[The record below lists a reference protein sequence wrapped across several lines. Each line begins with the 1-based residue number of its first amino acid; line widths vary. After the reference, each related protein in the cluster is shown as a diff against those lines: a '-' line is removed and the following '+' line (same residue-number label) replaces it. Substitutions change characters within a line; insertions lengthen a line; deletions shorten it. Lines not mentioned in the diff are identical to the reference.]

1 MPLDGEYEPSPWEP
15 IAEQVEQ
22 YERTDG
28 VEGGEFMGGPCII
41 LTSKGARSSK
51 LRKTP
56 LIQITDGTSYVVIVD
71 GGAPDHPQWV
81 HNLRANPLVELQDGA
96 DRRDYTAREATGDEK
111 ATCGPLTRVWPDYD
125 TYQSSTDRVIPL
137 LRARP
142 GRLTRHP
149 HHDDGRFS

>member
-22 YERTDG
+22 YERTNG

-56 LIQITDGTSYVVIVD
+56 LIQITDGTSYVVIGSM

-96 DRRDYTAREATGDEK
+96 DRRDYTAREVTGNEK
-111 ATCGPLTRVWPDYD
+111 ATWWSLATGVWPDYD

-137 LRARP
+137 FVLDP
-142 GRLTRHP
+142 V
-149 HHDDGRFS
+149 D

>member
-15 IAEQVEQ
+15 IAEQVAQ
-22 YERTDG
+22 YESTGG

-41 LTSKGARSSK
+41 LTSKGATSGK

-56 LIQITDGTSYVVIVD
+56 LIRVSDGTSYAVVGSM

-96 DRRDYTAREATGDEK
+96 EPRDYAVREVDGEEK
-111 ATCGPLTRVWPDYD
+111 ATWWSRATSVWPDYD
-125 TYQSSTDRVIPL
+125 TYQSATERVIPL
-137 LRARP
+137 FVLDP
-142 GRLTRHP
+142 V
-149 HHDDGRFS
+149 D

>member
-28 VEGGEFMGGPCII
+28 VEGAEFMGGPCII
-41 LTSKGARSSK
+41 LTTKGARSGK
-51 LRKTP
+51 PRKTP
-56 LIQITDGTSYVVIVD
+56 LIQVTDGTSYVVIGSM

-96 DRRDYTAREATGDEK
+96 VRRDYTAREVTDDEKSTWWTLATG
-111 ATCGPLTRVWPDYD
+111 VWPDYD

-137 LRARP
+137 FVLDP
-142 GRLTRHP
+142 VT
-149 HHDDGRFS
+149 

>member
-22 YERTDG
+22 YERTNG

-41 LTSKGARSSK
+41 LTTKGARSGK

-56 LIQITDGTSYVVIVD
+56 LIQVTDGTSYVVIGSM

-96 DRRDYTAREATGDEK
+96 DRRDYTAREVSGDEK
-111 ATCGPLTRVWPDYD
+111 PTWWSLATGVWPDYD

-137 LRARP
+137 FVLDP
-142 GRLTRHP
+142 V
-149 HHDDGRFS
+149 D

>member
-15 IAEQVEQ
+15 IAEQVAQ
-22 YERTDG
+22 YESTGG

-41 LTSKGARSSK
+41 LTSKGATSGK

-56 LIQITDGTSYVVIVD
+56 LIRVSDGTSYAVVGSM

-96 DRRDYTAREATGDEK
+96 ERRDYAVREVDGEEK
-111 ATCGPLTRVWPDYD
+111 ATWWSRATSVWPDYD
-125 TYQSSTDRVIPL
+125 TYQSATERVIPL
-137 LRARP
+137 FVLDP
-142 GRLTRHP
+142 V
-149 HHDDGRFS
+149 D

>member
-28 VEGGEFMGGPCII
+28 AEGAEFMGGPCII
-41 LTSKGARSSK
+41 LTTKGARSGK

-56 LIQITDGTSYVVIVD
+56 LIQVTDGTSYVVIGSM

-96 DRRDYTAREATGDEK
+96 VRRDYTAREVTDDEKSTWWTLATG
-111 ATCGPLTRVWPDYD
+111 VWPDYD

-137 LRARP
+137 FVLDP
-142 GRLTRHP
+142 VT
-149 HHDDGRFS
+149 

>member
-1 MPLDGEYEPSPWEP
+1 MNMPLDGEYEPSPWEP

-22 YERTDG
+22 YERTNG

-41 LTSKGARSSK
+41 LTTKGARSGK

-56 LIQITDGTSYVVIVD
+56 LIQVTDGTSYVVIGSM

-96 DRRDYTAREATGDEK
+96 DRRDYTAREVSDDEK
-111 ATCGPLTRVWPDYD
+111 ATWWSLATGVWPDYD

-137 LRARP
+137 FVLDP
-142 GRLTRHP
+142 VV
-149 HHDDGRFS
+149 

>member
-22 YERTDG
+22 YERTDS

-41 LTSKGARSSK
+41 LTSKGARSGK

-56 LIQITDGTSYVVIVD
+56 LIQITDGSSYVVIGSM

-81 HNLRANPLVELQDGA
+81 HNLRVNPLVELQDGA
-96 DRRDYTAREATGDEK
+96 TRRDYTAREVSGDEK
-111 ATCGPLTRVWPDYD
+111 TTWWTLATGVWPDYD
-125 TYQSSTDRVIPL
+125 TYQSSTDRVITLFVLDP
-137 LRARP
+137 A
-142 GRLTRHP
+142 
-149 HHDDGRFS
+149 

>member
-41 LTSKGARSSK
+41 LTSTGARSGK

-56 LIQITDGTSYVVIVD
+56 LIQITDGTSYVVIGSM

-81 HNLRANPLVELQDGA
+81 HNLRTNPLVELQDGA
-96 DRRDYTAREATGDEK
+96 TRRDYTAREVSGDEK
-111 ATCGPLTRVWPDYD
+111 ATWWTLATGVWTEYD
-125 TYQSSTDRVIPL
+125 TYESPTVRVIALFVLDP
-137 LRARP
+137 A
-142 GRLTRHP
+142 
-149 HHDDGRFS
+149 